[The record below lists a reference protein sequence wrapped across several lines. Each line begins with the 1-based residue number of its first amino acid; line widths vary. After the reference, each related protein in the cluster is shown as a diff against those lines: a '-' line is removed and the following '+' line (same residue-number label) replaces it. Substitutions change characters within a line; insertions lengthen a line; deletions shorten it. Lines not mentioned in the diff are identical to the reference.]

1 MMDRKREMALENWC
15 RGVLNDN
22 TIKLAPASSDASFR
36 SYYRLSSRDNTF
48 IVMDAPPDR
57 ENIAPWLDIHAR
69 LRKANVNAPEMVAI
83 ERTLGFILMADL
95 GDDSYLSQLNEQTA
109 DTLYRDALN
118 TLYAMQTRVDSAGLE
133 TYHYGK
139 LVAEMELFPEWFLQR
154 HLGLQPNCSG
164 WDTIEDAFSILTAS
178 ALEQP
183 QVFVHRDFHSRNL
196 MRTSFNNPG
205 VIDFQD
211 AVKGPITYDLVSLLR
226 DCYIE
231 WPKERVLAWMQGYRE
246 RAVSANLIAHN
257 ELRWKRWFDL
267 MGVQRHLKVLG
278 IFCRLWYR
286 DGKAQYLNDLPLVL
300 KYTLDVAT
308 ANKDLKPF
316 GEWLATITA
325 TIDLTAPRDA

>member
-1 MMDRKREMALENWC
+1 MIDRKHELALLNWA
-15 RGVLNDN
+15 RGALNDN
-22 TIKLAPASSDASFR
+22 QITLAPASSDASFR
-36 SYYRLSSRDNTF
+36 SYWRVTSRQNSF
-48 IVMDAPPDR
+48 IMMDAPPDK
-57 ENIAPWLDIHAR
+57 ENIEPWLDIQAR
-69 LRKANVNAPEMVAI
+69 LRKASINAPELIAI
-83 ERTLGFILMADL
+83 ERKLGFIMMADL
-95 GDDSYLSQLNEQTA
+95 GDQSYLSQLN
-109 DTLYRDALN
+109 DGSVDLLYRDALN
-118 TLYAMQTRVDSAGLE
+118 ALYGMQTRVSTDGLE

-154 HLGLQPNCSG
+154 HLGLQPNCTG
-164 WDTIEDAFSILTAS
+164 WDTIEDAFSVLTAS

-196 MRTSFNNPG
+196 MCTTFGNPG

-231 WPKERVLAWMQGYRE
+231 WPKERVLAFMHAYRE
-246 RAVSANLIAHN
+246 RAIQGNLIAHN

-316 GEWLATITA
+316 GEWLARVTA
-325 TIDLTAPRDA
+325 DIDLTRPRG

>member
-1 MMDRKREMALENWC
+1 MMDRKREMALANWC

-22 TIKLAPASSDASFR
+22 QIKVAPASSDASFR
-36 SYYRLSSRDNTF
+36 SYHRVSSRDNSF
-48 IVMDAPPDR
+48 IVMDAPPDK

-69 LRKANVNAPEMVAI
+69 LRKANVNAPELVAV

-95 GDDSYLSQLNEQTA
+95 GDLSYLSQLNEQSA
-109 DTLYRDALN
+109 DLLYRDALN
-118 TLYAMQTRVDSAGLE
+118 TLYAMQTRVDSNGLE

-154 HLGLQPNCSG
+154 HLGLQPNCAG
-164 WDTIEDAFSILTAS
+164 WDTIEQAFSVLTAS

-196 MRTSFNNPG
+196 MRTTLNNPG

-231 WPKERVLAWMQGYRE
+231 WPKDRVLAWMQAYRE
-246 RAVSANLIAHN
+246 RAVAANLIAHN
-257 ELRWKRWFDL
+257 ELRFKRWFDL

-300 KYTLDVAT
+300 KYTLEVAT
-308 ANKDLKPF
+308 VNKDLKPF
-316 GEWLATITA
+316 GEWLAKVTA
-325 TIDLTAPRDA
+325 NIDLTRPRD